1 MYFLAYLRVLCWFIL
16 NNLNLNTKIAMS
28 LINQMLKDLERRGAR
43 ESSAGAT
50 EAEIIT
56 PKLAT
61 LSSPQPLPKIE
72 LRLPLIKMGGIMV
85 LLAGAT
91 YLLMQSTF
99 AQSYNNDMGKVISSN
114 LKPKSITRT
123 APVIAIEAISTP
135 SATSIVD
142 SPPLFETKL
151 SYNLA
156 DFQAQP
162 KKIQKEKIMANLMP
176 DSTSVKEVTLKEP
189 ETLVKPDIPVNSTVQ
204 ETVKPSSKLTNE
216 NTTNGKQI
224 RPEQKSD
231 NYYHQA
237 LSYLQQGRVAE
248 AQANLTLAL
257 DAKPTNQEA
266 RQTLAGLLLDNKRY
280 DEARA
285 TLAAGLAIAPEQSDF
300 RLTLARLQVEASD
313 ATGALNTL
321 EQGLTYAKNNAEYQS
336 FLATLLQRANRHEEA
351 IDHYTTALAL
361 NSSSSS
367 SLIGLG
373 ISLQAVGKLEKS
385 QEIFKQ
391 VQSSTTLSPE
401 LSIFV
406 EQRIK
411 QISQRLQ
418 N

>member
-1 MYFLAYLRVLCWFIL
+1 LLALCWFTL

-43 ESSAGAT
+43 ETNVGAT
-50 EAEIIT
+50 DTEIIT

-61 LSSPQPLPKIE
+61 LSSPQPFPKME

-91 YLLMQSTF
+91 YLWMQSTL
-99 AQSYNNDMGKVISSN
+99 AQSNNNDMVKVISTAP
-114 LKPKSITRT
+114 KPISITRAT
-123 APVIAIEAISTP
+123 PATTIEAISTP
-135 SATSIVD
+135 SATTIVE

-151 SYNLA
+151 SYNPA
-156 DFQAQP
+156 DFQALP
-162 KKIQKEKIMANLMP
+162 KKIQNEKIMANLIP
-176 DSTSVKEVTLKEP
+176 EATSVKEMAPKEP
-189 ETLVKPDIPVNSTVQ
+189 ETLVKPDIFVNSPALEQ
-204 ETVKPSSKLTNE
+204 AVKPSSKLTTE
-216 NTTNGKQI
+216 NITNSKQI

-257 DAKPTNQEA
+257 EAKPTNQEA

-280 DEARA
+280 DEART

-300 RLTLARLQVEASD
+300 RMTLARLQIEAGD
-313 ATGALNTL
+313 AMGALNTL
-321 EQGLTYAKNNAEYQS
+321 EQGLTYAKNNGDYQS

-351 IDHYTTALAL
+351 IDHYTAALAL

-385 QEIFKQ
+385 EEIFKQ
-391 VQSSTTLSPE
+391 VQSNTTLSPE

>member
-1 MYFLAYLRVLCWFIL
+1 
-16 NNLNLNTKIAMS
+16 MS

-43 ESSAGAT
+43 EANVGAT
-50 EAEIIT
+50 DTEIIT

-61 LSSPQPLPKIE
+61 LSSPQPFPKME

-91 YLLMQSTF
+91 YLWMQSTL
-99 AQSYNNDMGKVISSN
+99 AQSNNNDMVKVISTAP
-114 LKPKSITRT
+114 KPISITRT
-123 APVIAIEAISTP
+123 APVPVIAIEAISTP
-135 SATSIVD
+135 SAASTVD
-142 SPPLFETKL
+142 SPPLFETSL
-151 SYNLA
+151 SYNPA

-162 KKIQKEKIMANLMP
+162 KKNQKEKIIANLMP
-176 DSTSVKEVTLKEP
+176 EATSVKEMAPKEP
-189 ETLVKPDIPVNSTVQ
+189 ETLVKPNIPVNSPVLEQ
-204 ETVKPSSKLTNE
+204 AVKPSSKLSTE
-216 NTTNGKQI
+216 NITNGKQI
-224 RPEQKSD
+224 RPDQKSD

-257 DAKPTNQEA
+257 EAKPTNQEA

-300 RLTLARLQVEASD
+300 RMTLARLQVEASD

-385 QEIFKQ
+385 KEIFKQ